1 MCPATVPLLQANL
14 ILLQQCD
21 PKIQFT
27 CWNGDCI
34 ALDDRC
40 NQNRDCP
47 DGSDE
52 DNCRFLRLDETK
64 YQKHFPPYPSKHHA
78 STEKLKIEVG
88 FVILDVEDVSEPD
101 VSIYF
106 TE

>member
-1 MCPATVPLLQANL
+1 M
-14 ILLQQCD
+14 
-21 PKIQFT
+21 
-27 CWNGDCI
+27 
-34 ALDDRC
+34 DDRC

-64 YQKHFPPYPSKHHA
+64 YQKHFPPYPSKRLA

-88 FVILDVEDVSEPD
+88 FIILDVEDVSEPD
-101 VSIYF
+101 VRFYSTMCILKQVK
-106 TE
+106 